1 MKLYL
6 LFAISL
12 LIACATPDTAEPPTA
27 LEQFAAENTFETLW
41 KSEVGASKSHS
52 GVYLQAQF
60 IEDRIYTITS
70 QGQIT
75 ALAQTNGERLGQ
87 KQTNDSVSA
96 GLAVSLP
103 NGTGEAGDGRAT
115 LFYGTTNGELVAIA
129 AADFSERW
137 RIALRSELL
146 THPVVQDDFVIVRT
160 SDGNVQA
167 LAISNGERRWSY
179 RLNVPALTI
188 YGNSEPVIIDGQIV
202 LLGSDAGRLIGLGL
216 SQGNPVFETP
226 IVISSGA
233 NIIEQL
239 VDIDMTP
246 VYQDNILYVSA
257 YQNGLYAINLQ
268 NGNVLWQHPAST
280 VKSIIIDQGVVYL
293 TDINS
298 ELWAV
303 NQTTGSTIWN
313 QKGLRARVVS
323 APVLHNDAVV
333 VADYEG
339 YLHAVSAS
347 DGRFVARQKI
357 DSSAYLTQP
366 QVMAAES
373 ALAIQT
379 RSGRY
384 TAFRL
389 ESSAQ

>member
-1 MKLYL
+1 MKLL
-6 LFAISL
+6 LLLAISL
-12 LIACATPDTAEPPTA
+12 LAACATQDTAEPPTA
-27 LEQFAAENTFETLW
+27 LEQFAAESSFETLW
-41 KSEVGASKSHS
+41 KSQVGASKSHS
-52 GVYLQAQF
+52 SVYLQAQF
-60 IEDRIYTITS
+60 IEDRIYTITA

-75 ALAQTNGERLGQ
+75 ALAQANGERIRQ
-87 KQTNDSVSA
+87 KQTNDTVSV
-96 GLAVSLP
+96 GLAASVTSNADASQP
-103 NGTGEAGDGRAT
+103 TT
-115 LFYGTTNGELVAIA
+115 LFYGTTNGELIAVAA
-129 AADFSERW
+129 SDFSEIW
-137 RIALRSELL
+137 RITLRSELL
-146 THPVVQDDFVIVRT
+146 ANPVVQDDLIIVRT

-167 LAISNGERRWSY
+167 IAKSNGERRWSFK
-179 RLNVPALTI
+179 LNVPALTL
-188 YGNSEPVIIDGQIV
+188 YGNSEPVVLDNQIV

-216 SQGNPVFETP
+216 RQGNPVFETP

-246 VYQDNILYVSA
+246 VYQDNVLYVSA

-303 NQTTGSTIWN
+303 NQATGATIWN

-323 APVLHNDAVV
+323 APALHNGALV
-333 VADYEG
+333 VADLEG

-347 DGRFVARQKI
+347 DGRFIARKKI
-357 DSSAYLTQP
+357 DSTAYLTHP
-366 QVMAAES
+366 QLLS
-373 ALAIQT
+373 SNNALAIQT

-384 TAFRL
+384 TALRL
-389 ESSAQ
+389 DTNAAK